1 MDLNNYYTLFH
12 TVAKKNINFN
22 TMNTKTLPFRIDGVY
37 AKKEDEE
44 FSNEKQSTK
53 LGSMWKIAQ
62 GKREYD
68 NYHILCFKKEYSS
81 NKDSLPKFN
90 ADFSTMHGELFM
102 IVDDAKTS
110 FRPSFDKVEIHVNSF
125 KLENNDLIISGGF
138 DDVVGRVTIKVK
150 STGETDTLKMR
161 FIPFI

>member
-1 MDLNNYYTLFH
+1 
-12 TVAKKNINFN
+12 
-22 TMNTKTLPFRIDGVY
+22 MNTSILPFRIDGVY
-37 AKKEDEE
+37 AMKEDEE

-68 NYHILCFKKEYSS
+68 NYHILWFKKEYSI
-81 NKDSLPKFN
+81 NKDSLPEFN
-90 ADFSTMHGELFM
+90 AHFATMHGELFM

-110 FRPSFDKVEIHVNSF
+110 FRPCFKKVEIHGSSF
-125 KLENNDLIISGGF
+125 KLEDKDLIISGGF
-138 DDVVGRVTIKVK
+138 DDVIGRVTIKVK